1 MVYKFTPTT
10 KKRSGGILEPFRTL
24 QFLQK
29 VVVKMTIEIAL
40 VISAISLGFAI
51 YSGVSNLKRNNKQDA
66 KSDSAQLT
74 TVIVKL
80 ENIDK
85 GINEIKADVKDVKN
99 DLKDHSDR
107 LIRLEQQVKVLNKTV
122 FGKDDNNED

>member
-1 MVYKFTPTT
+1 
-10 KKRSGGILEPFRTL
+10 
-24 QFLQK
+24 
-29 VVVKMTIEIAL
+29 MTVEIAL

-80 ENIDK
+80 ENIGT
-85 GINEIKADVKDVKN
+85 GINEIKADVKDVKQ
-99 DLKDHSDR
+99 DLKDHSER

>member
-1 MVYKFTPTT
+1 
-10 KKRSGGILEPFRTL
+10 
-24 QFLQK
+24 
-29 VVVKMTIEIAL
+29 MTVEIAL
-40 VISAISLGFAI
+40 VISAISLGFAM

-85 GINEIKADVKDVKN
+85 GINEIKADVKDVKQ

>member
-1 MVYKFTPTT
+1 
-10 KKRSGGILEPFRTL
+10 
-24 QFLQK
+24 
-29 VVVKMTIEIAL
+29 MTIEIAL

-80 ENIDK
+80 ENIGT

>member
-1 MVYKFTPTT
+1 
-10 KKRSGGILEPFRTL
+10 
-24 QFLQK
+24 
-29 VVVKMTIEIAL
+29 MTVEIAL

-80 ENIDK
+80 ENIGT
-85 GINEIKADVKDVKN
+85 GINEIKADVKDVKQ

>member
-1 MVYKFTPTT
+1 MK
-10 KKRSGGILEPFRTL
+10 
-24 QFLQK
+24 
-29 VVVKMTIEIAL
+29 
-40 VISAISLGFAI
+40 ISSPNHWLL
-51 YSGVSNLKRNNKQDA
+51 VSNLKRNNKQDA

-80 ENIDK
+80 ENIGT
-85 GINEIKADVKDVKN
+85 GINEIKADVKDVKQ

>member
-1 MVYKFTPTT
+1 
-10 KKRSGGILEPFRTL
+10 
-24 QFLQK
+24 
-29 VVVKMTIEIAL
+29 MTVEIAL

-51 YSGVSNLKRNNKQDA
+51 YSGVSNLKRHNKQDA

>member
-1 MVYKFTPTT
+1 
-10 KKRSGGILEPFRTL
+10 
-24 QFLQK
+24 
-29 VVVKMTIEIAL
+29 MTVESAL
-40 VISAISLGFAI
+40 VISAISLVFAI

-80 ENIDK
+80 ENIGT
-85 GINEIKADVKDVKN
+85 GINEIKADVKDVKQ

>member
-1 MVYKFTPTT
+1 
-10 KKRSGGILEPFRTL
+10 
-24 QFLQK
+24 
-29 VVVKMTIEIAL
+29 MTVEIAL

-80 ENIDK
+80 ENIGT
-85 GINEIKADVKDVKN
+85 GINEIKADVKDVKQ

-107 LIRLEQQVKVLNKTV
+107 LIRLEQQVKVLDKTV

>member
-1 MVYKFTPTT
+1 
-10 KKRSGGILEPFRTL
+10 
-24 QFLQK
+24 
-29 VVVKMTIEIAL
+29 VVVKMTVEIAL

-80 ENIDK
+80 ENIGT
-85 GINEIKADVKDVKN
+85 GINEIKADVKDVKQ

>member
-1 MVYKFTPTT
+1 
-10 KKRSGGILEPFRTL
+10 
-24 QFLQK
+24 
-29 VVVKMTIEIAL
+29 MTVEIAL

-85 GINEIKADVKDVKN
+85 GINEIKADVKDVKQ

-122 FGKDDNNED
+122 FRKDDNNED

>member
-1 MVYKFTPTT
+1 
-10 KKRSGGILEPFRTL
+10 
-24 QFLQK
+24 
-29 VVVKMTIEIAL
+29 MTVEIAL

-85 GINEIKADVKDVKN
+85 GINEIKADVKDVKQ

-122 FGKDDNNED
+122 FGKDDNNEDGI

>member
-1 MVYKFTPTT
+1 
-10 KKRSGGILEPFRTL
+10 
-24 QFLQK
+24 
-29 VVVKMTIEIAL
+29 MTIEIAL

>member
-1 MVYKFTPTT
+1 
-10 KKRSGGILEPFRTL
+10 
-24 QFLQK
+24 LQK

-80 ENIDK
+80 ENIGT

>member
-1 MVYKFTPTT
+1 
-10 KKRSGGILEPFRTL
+10 
-24 QFLQK
+24 
-29 VVVKMTIEIAL
+29 MTIEIAL

-80 ENIDK
+80 ESIGT

>member
-1 MVYKFTPTT
+1 
-10 KKRSGGILEPFRTL
+10 
-24 QFLQK
+24 
-29 VVVKMTIEIAL
+29 MTVEIAL

>member
-1 MVYKFTPTT
+1 
-10 KKRSGGILEPFRTL
+10 
-24 QFLQK
+24 
-29 VVVKMTIEIAL
+29 MTVEIAL

-85 GINEIKADVKDVKN
+85 GINEIKADVKDVKQ

>member
-1 MVYKFTPTT
+1 
-10 KKRSGGILEPFRTL
+10 
-24 QFLQK
+24 
-29 VVVKMTIEIAL
+29 VVVKMTVEIAL

-85 GINEIKADVKDVKN
+85 GINEIKADVKDVKQ

>member
-1 MVYKFTPTT
+1 
-10 KKRSGGILEPFRTL
+10 
-24 QFLQK
+24 
-29 VVVKMTIEIAL
+29 MTVEIAL

-80 ENIDK
+80 ENIGT
-85 GINEIKADVKDVKN
+85 GINEIKADVKDVKQ

-122 FGKDDNNED
+122 FRKDDNNED

>member
-1 MVYKFTPTT
+1 
-10 KKRSGGILEPFRTL
+10 
-24 QFLQK
+24 
-29 VVVKMTIEIAL
+29 MTVEIAL

-80 ENIDK
+80 ENIGT

>member
-1 MVYKFTPTT
+1 
-10 KKRSGGILEPFRTL
+10 
-24 QFLQK
+24 
-29 VVVKMTIEIAL
+29 MTVEIAL

-85 GINEIKADVKDVKN
+85 GINEIKADVKDVKQ

-107 LIRLEQQVKVLNKTV
+107 LIRLEQQVEVLNKTV